1 MAWYDI
7 FTKANPA
14 QEFIAHSEGLDV
26 ASREDTTSYQ
36 KFYEELEI
44 VNRAVNMI
52 VDDVSEINVK
62 IGDNLNIIGSA
73 NIKKVTLDKLIN
85 VQPNPY
91 QDVNGFRRNLIMD
104 LIIDGN
110 IFIYYDGVHLYH
122 LPASKMVVV
131 PDPKSYV
138 SKYVYDGMLDY
149 EPSEIIHI
157 KENSFYSIYRGIPR
171 LKACLRTMRLL
182 KSMRTFQD
190 NFFKNGAIPGLVI
203 KSPNTLS
210 DKIKDRML
218 QAWGNRYNPTAGGRR
233 PLILDGGME
242 LEDISKIN
250 FKDLDFQGSITNNE
264 ETILKSLGVPPIL
277 LNSGNNANLRPN
289 HRLYYLETII
299 PIVKKINS
307 ALERYFGFKITE
319 DIANIPALQ
328 PELSD
333 QATYLSTLK
342 NGGIIS
348 ADEAREEL
356 GKEAKGGEHG
366 DLVVPANVAGSAS
379 NPATGG
385 RPKDNNDKNKTN

>member
-1 MAWYDI
+1 MPWYDV

-14 QEFIAHSEGLDV
+14 QPIIARSEGMDV
-26 ASREDTTSYQ
+26 SSREDTTSYQ

-62 IGDNLNIIGSA
+62 VGDNLNVIGST
-73 NIKKVTLDKLIN
+73 NIKKVTLDKLLN

-91 QDVNGFRRNLIMD
+91 QDVNAFRRNLIID

-110 IFIYYDGVHLYH
+110 IFIYYDGAHMYH
-122 LPASKMVVV
+122 LPASRMVIE

-138 SKYVYDGMLDY
+138 KKYIYDGMLDY
-149 EPSEIIHI
+149 EPHEIIHI

-307 ALERYFGFKITE
+307 ALERFFGFKITE

-356 GKEAKGGEHG
+356 GKEPKGGEHG
-366 DLVVPANVAGSAS
+366 DLVVPANVAGSAT

-385 RPKDNNDKNKTN
+385 RPKNDKD

>member
-1 MAWYDI
+1 
-7 FTKANPA
+7 
-14 QEFIAHSEGLDV
+14 
-26 ASREDTTSYQ
+26 
-36 KFYEELEI
+36 
-44 VNRAVNMI
+44 
-52 VDDVSEINVK
+52 
-62 IGDNLNIIGSA
+62 
-73 NIKKVTLDKLIN
+73 
-85 VQPNPY
+85 
-91 QDVNGFRRNLIMD
+91 
-104 LIIDGN
+104 
-110 IFIYYDGVHLYH
+110 
-122 LPASKMVVV
+122 
-131 PDPKSYV
+131 
-138 SKYVYDGMLDY
+138 MLDY
-149 EPSEIIHI
+149 EPNEIIHI
-157 KENSFYSIYRGIPR
+157 KENSFYSIYRGVPR

-242 LEDISKIN
+242 LEDISKLN

-299 PIVKKINS
+299 PIVKKVNS

-333 QATYLSTLK
+333 QAAYLSTLK

-356 GKEAKGGEHG
+356 GKEPKGGEHA
-366 DLVVPANVAGSAS
+366 DLVVPANIAGSAS

-385 RPKDNNDKNKTN
+385 RPKENNDENKTN

>member
-14 QEFIAHSEGLDV
+14 QEFIAWREGLDV

-62 IGDNLNIIGSA
+62 IGDNLNIIGSV

-110 IFIYYDGVHLYH
+110 IFIYYDGVHMYH

-138 SKYVYDGMLDY
+138 NKYVYDAMLDY
-149 EPSEIIHI
+149 EPNEIIHI

-250 FKDLDFQGSITNNE
+250 FKDLDFQGSITTNE

-348 ADEAREEL
+348 ADEAREAL
-356 GKEAKGGEHG
+356 GKEPKGGEHA
-366 DLVVPANVAGSAS
+366 DLVVPANIAGSAS